1 MVQKSKNLDFSLK
14 GDFLVAMPLMD
25 DERFFESVI
34 YVVEHGAE
42 GAMALIINQTLQD
55 LRFEDVLRDLNV
67 NAPDRKI
74 EISSKIA
81 RRHVLRGGP
90 VDRARGFVLHS
101 PDYDSS
107 NAALEVTKDIHL
119 SANVEILQAI
129 AYEEKP
135 EKAIFA
141 LGYCGWSPGQLEQ
154 ELAQNA
160 WLTVP
165 YDDALLF
172 DVPLEARYE
181 KALKILGVNRAS
193 LSAYSGNA

>member
-1 MVQKSKNLDFSLK
+1 MVQKSTDMDFSLK
-14 GDFLVAMPLMD
+14 GEFLVAMPLMG

-34 YVVEHGAE
+34 YVVEHGEE
-42 GAMALIINQTLQD
+42 GAMALIVNQTLQD
-55 LRFEDVLRDLNV
+55 LRFEDVLRDLEV
-67 NAPDRKI
+67 DAPDKKI

-101 PDYDSS
+101 PDYESNNSS
-107 NAALEVTKDIHL
+107 LEVTKDIHL
-119 SANVEILQAI
+119 SANVEILRAI

-165 YDDALLF
+165 YDAELLF

-181 KALKILGVNRAS
+181 KALEILGVNRAS
-193 LSAYSGNA
+193 LSAYAGNA